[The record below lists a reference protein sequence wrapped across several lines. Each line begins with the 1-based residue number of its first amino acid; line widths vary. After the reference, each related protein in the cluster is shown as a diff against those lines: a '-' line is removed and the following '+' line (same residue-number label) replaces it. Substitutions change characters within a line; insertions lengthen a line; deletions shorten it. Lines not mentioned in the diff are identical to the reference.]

1 MRWDRSHTSPDLE
14 DRRAY
19 GPARGAHRGGGN
31 LLGVIALLSRF
42 GWKGIV
48 VGVVVVGLMMFG
60 GNLCAGG
67 GGGDPARSSSV
78 TDTRVTAEE
87 ELVRFVG
94 FVFDD
99 VQRYWQRE
107 VSGYEKARI
116 VVFRGAVDSA
126 CGTTSSAVGPFY
138 CPLDHRAYIDLAFYR
153 ELERRFGAPGDFAQ
167 AYVIAHEVGHHL
179 QNQAGAL
186 GRGEIDSV
194 ETELQADCLA
204 GVWAASARERQLLEF
219 GDFEEAL
226 DAAAAIGDDTIQK
239 KTQGYIQ
246 PETWTHGSS
255 RQRVAA
261 FRRGFD
267 GGDARTC
274 GL

>member
-14 DRRAY
+14 DRRAF
-19 GPARGAHRGGGN
+19 GPARGARLGGGN
-31 LLGVIALLSRF
+31 LFGIFALLSRF
-42 GWKGIV
+42 GWKGILIGLV
-48 VGVVVVGLMMFG
+48 VGGLLMFG

-67 GGGDPARSSSV
+67 GGMDPQRSRSV
-78 TDTRVTAEE
+78 TDTRDTAED

-99 VQRYWQRE
+99 VQTFWQRE
-107 VSGYEKARI
+107 VPGYDRARI

-138 CPLDHRAYIDLAFYR
+138 CPLDHKAYIDLGFYR

-167 AYVIAHEVGHHL
+167 AYVIAHELGHHL
-179 QNQAGAL
+179 QNQAGVL
-186 GRGEIDSV
+186 GRTGTDSV
-194 ETELQADCLA
+194 DTELQADCLA
-204 GVWAASARERQLLEF
+204 GAWAASARKRQLLEM

-226 DAAAAIGDDTIQK
+226 GAAAAIGDDTIQK

-261 FRRGFD
+261 FRTGFE
-267 GGDARTC
+267 GGSARAC